1 MKNANPVSAGMKAL
15 AWVLVVG
22 LAGCGA
28 AKTADEP
35 YKTFFD
41 HFTMS
46 LGGHPVSL
54 EVAVTEPEQERGL
67 MERPDLGKDEGMIF
81 VYTSPDKR
89 NYWMKNCPEGLDI
102 AFMDRNCVIM
112 EIYTMIP
119 FDTRGT
125 PSRSDQVQYIVEMPA
140 GWYAANGVRP
150 GATIDRDAVASALKA
165 RGFDPTRFGFK

>member
-1 MKNANPVSAGMKAL
+1 
-15 AWVLVVG
+15 
-22 LAGCGA
+22 
-28 AKTADEP
+28 
-35 YKTFFD
+35 
-41 HFTMS
+41 
-46 LGGHPVSL
+46 
-54 EVAVTEPEQERGL
+54 
-67 MERPDLGKDEGMIF
+67 
-81 VYTSPDKR
+81 
-89 NYWMKNCPEGLDI
+89 
-102 AFMDRNCVIM
+102 M